1 MPFDLQRARPLLQ
14 NCNLPTLFVE
24 ELGWEPARQKLTLR
38 EAERDYVFTAVAE
51 KHGFTAYL
59 CESADGRLPDHA
71 TRLKLDRKLSETSF
85 EHLIVF
91 VIKDRAQQSWL
102 WVRRETGRPLAAR
115 SHDYHRGQ
123 PGDSLLQKLQ
133 ALFVSLEETEAGLS
147 TVVVAGRARAAFDIE
162 RVTKAFYRDFDIHRK
177 AFLAFIDGI
186 GEVADQEWYASV
198 MLNRLMFVY
207 FIQRKGFL
215 DGDTNYLRNRL
226 ALCKKENGKDKF
238 YSFYRFFLLKL
249 FHEGFGKRRV
259 ERAAS
264 LEKLLGNIPYLNGGL
279 FDVHELEKP
288 ERYGKTIE
296 IPDKAFERI
305 FDYFDQYQWH
315 LDERALKADN
325 EINPDVLGY
334 IFEKYINQKQMGAY
348 YTKEDI
354 TEYISKSCIIPFLFD
369 AGRAKCKVAFDN
381 TDGPTVWDLLKDN
394 PDRYI
399 FEAVKKGVHLP
410 LPKDIALGVNTT
422 KPDLLERRS
431 GWNKAALAEYALPTE
446 TWREVIARRERYEA
460 IHNKM
465 VAGEV
470 REINDFI
477 TLNLDL
483 RQFAQD
489 VIQSCEGPDLLMA
502 FWQATTSITIL
513 DPTGGS
519 GAFIFAALNI
529 LEPLYEGCLDRMEGF
544 LTEWDEAGKKHH
556 PKYHKKFTEVLQRV
570 DAHPNRRYFVL
581 KSIILNNLYAVDI
594 MEEAVEICK
603 LRLFLKLASQVDP
616 DHSKDNLGI
625 EPLPDIDFNIRAGNT
640 LVGYATYVELL
651 KSAEGDW
658 VREAAIEEIKV
669 KAGDLQQTFDAFRL
683 RQTEG
688 DGSVPAADKREIQ
701 KRLKALEDELNLY
714 LASEYGIKVSKKA
727 EYAQWLKSHQPFH
740 WFIEFYGILARGG
753 FDVIIG
759 NPPYVEYSKVKRE
772 YTAVGFETANCGNI
786 YAFVMERS
794 AMLLNASG
802 RFGMIVPLSICSSDR
817 MATLRTWLAHA
828 LPSHHIS
835 NFEIFPSKLFDGAFQ
850 RLSIVLGAKQ
860 KGHGYVSRLHRWYAI
875 ERETLIDS
883 ISYTGMLSGSQTG
896 LIFKIQNQTHRNVLQ
911 KLLNFSGSIGQS
923 CQVTPTKH
931 FVFYQEAT
939 NYWAKAATRI
949 PFYKK
954 NGVTETPAH
963 SRTFYLASK
972 KQAKA
977 AMSFVNSSLFY
988 MWYISLSDGFH
999 MNDSIVKSFPANN
1012 LIFEDDRI
1020 EQVAIFLEKNI
1031 VANSFRT
1038 TRNTQS
1044 DRIEIEAF
1052 KMASSKSILDQI
1064 DTVLAQHYGF
1074 TPEELDFIIN
1084 YDIKYRLGR
1093 GAGEE
1098 EE

>member
-14 NCNLPTLFVE
+14 NCNLPILFVE

-38 EAERDYVFTAVAE
+38 EAERDYAFTAVAQ
-51 KHGFTAYL
+51 KHGFIAYM
-59 CESADGRLPDHA
+59 CESPDGRLPDHA

-91 VIKDRAQQSWL
+91 ATKDRAQQSWL

-123 PGDSLLQKLQ
+123 QGDSLLQKLQ
-133 ALFVSLEETEAGLS
+133 ALFVSLEETEVGLS

-226 ALCKKENGKDKF
+226 TLCKKENGKDKF
-238 YSFYRFFLLKL
+238 YNFYRFFLLKL
-249 FHEGFGKRRV
+249 FHEGFGKRRAD
-259 ERAAS
+259 RAAS

-279 FDVHELEKP
+279 FDVHELEQP

-394 PDRYI
+394 PARYI

-410 LPKDIALGVNTT
+410 LPKDIALGLNTT
-422 KPDLLERRS
+422 QPDLMARRS
-431 GWNKAALAEYALPTE
+431 GWNKAAPAEYALPTE

-460 IHNKM
+460 IHKKL
-465 VAGEV
+465 VGGEV
-470 REINDFI
+470 RDINDFI
-477 TLNLDL
+477 TLNIDL

-489 VIQSCEGPDLLMA
+489 VVQSCEGPDLLMA

-544 LTEWDEAGKKHH
+544 LAEWGEAGKKHH
-556 PKYHKKFTEVLQRV
+556 PNYTKKFSEVLQRV

-581 KSIILNNLYAVDI
+581 KSIILKNLYAVDI

-640 LVGYATYVELL
+640 LVGYATYDEVKKAVTSGLDFDDAMG
-651 KSAEGDW
+651 KIST
-658 VREAAIEEIKV
+658 AA
-669 KAGDLQQTFDAFRL
+669 ADLQQTLDKFRQI
-683 RQTEG
+683 QTDG
-688 DGSVPAADKREIQ
+688 DGSVPAADKQELQ
-701 KRLKALEDELNLY
+701 KRLKALEDELNRH
-714 LASEYGIKVSKKA
+714 LAGEYGVKMSDKVA
-727 EYAQWLKSHQPFH
+727 YAKWLKSHQPFH

-759 NPPYVEYSKVKRE
+759 NPPYLETRE
-772 YTAVGFETANCGNI
+772 VD
-786 YAFVMERS
+786 YALKNYRCQDSGAIHAMCMERS
-794 AMLLNASG
+794 ARLLHRNGCMS
-802 RFGMIVPLSICSSDR
+802 MIVPLS
-817 MATLRTWLAHA
+817 
-828 LPSHHIS
+828 LPSTQRMQVVQQLLET
-835 NFEIFPSKLFDGAFQ
+835 NRNAWYANYAWRPAKLFDTVNRALTVFVLTPSTGGKTFSTNYQKWTSDNRDGLYERLNYVEVLRKRPACWVPKVGDSIEQKILQKCLAVKTLVKNFAGKSDHRVYYRTTGGLYWKVFTDFAPAFN
-850 RLSIVLGAKQ
+850 LNGI
-860 KGHGYVSRLHRWYAI
+860 KGHSS
-875 ERETLIDS
+875 RETWFTLGKKEHVKPIVAALSSDFFWWW
-883 ISYTGMLSGSQTG
+883 YTVTSNVRDLNPFDVQNFPLPESALADRALQDLGTRYLKDLNKNSAMLVREQKQTG
-896 LIFKIQNQTHRNVLQ
+896 TTETQSFKIQ
-911 KLLNFSGSIGQS
+911 K
-923 CQVTPTKH
+923 
-931 FVFYQEAT
+931 
-939 NYWAKAATRI
+939 
-949 PFYKK
+949 
-954 NGVTETPAH
+954 
-963 SRTFYLASK
+963 SK
-972 KQAKA
+972 P
-977 AMSFVNSSLFY
+977 
-988 MWYISLSDGFH
+988 I
-999 MNDSIVKSFPANN
+999 I
-1012 LIFEDDRI
+1012 
-1020 EQVAIFLEKNI
+1020 
-1031 VANSFRT
+1031 
-1038 TRNTQS
+1038 
-1044 DRIEIEAF
+1044 
-1052 KMASSKSILDQI
+1052 DQI
-1064 DTVLAQHYGF
+1064 DTVLAKHYGF